1 MRGDVVREG
10 ETLSSLSARLGVPG
24 CMLLRANRLH
34 SPAWLLPGREIA
46 VPEGDFC
53 RWDGFRCP
61 AESLRCAAGA
71 QRRTAAVARGDTARD
86 IARRYG
92 LTERLVLLA
101 AGSPSGGLP
110 EGIALRLPVAPP
122 GCARVIA
129 LPGETAASV
138 ARKYGIAESRLR
150 QLNALWGA
158 LWPGTQL
165 LIPTE

>member
-1 MRGDVVREG
+1 MRSDRVLEG
-10 ETLSSLSARLGVPG
+10 ETLSALSARLGVPG
-24 CMLLRANRLH
+24 CMLLRANRLY

-61 AESLRCAAGA
+61 AEAVRCAASGA
-71 QRRTAAVARGDTARD
+71 RQTVTVARGETARG

-101 AGSPSGGLP
+101 AGISSGDLP
-110 EGIALRLPVAPP
+110 EGMTLRLPIVPP
-122 GCARVIA
+122 GWAQVIA

-138 ARKYGIAESRLR
+138 ARKHGISESKLR

-165 LIPTE
+165 LISKD